1 MAAIRENTR
10 GGRGSMSES
19 LERLKTILA
28 EVTDLSRAAA
38 LLEWDQETYM
48 PPGGVTPRSEQMSTL
63 SRLAHVGFTS
73 AEVGRLLG
81 ELEDETSGLPFDS
94 YEASLVRVTRRDYDK
109 DRNLSPELV
118 SEIARAGSAAQPIW
132 QKARRESDFKLF
144 APALEKNVELN
155 RRLADALGY
164 EDRPYDALIDRYEP
178 GMTTNALESIFAE
191 LKRAIV
197 PLVAD
202 IARHAD
208 AVDDRVLYRGFEPA
222 QQVKYALELVT
233 KLGYDVQRG
242 RQDISTHPFS
252 TTFGPGD
259 ARITTRVSRDFF
271 NECLFGSIH
280 EAGHAMYSQGH
291 GDEIDRTPLWGGAS
305 PGAHESQSRLW
316 ENLVG
321 RSLPFWKH
329 FFPSLRNAFPEPLKD
344 VDDEAFFRAVNRSYP
359 SLIRVEADEVTYNMH
374 VLLRFELENELLEGK
389 LKVKDLPEAWNQRV
403 EAYLGINVPNDRE
416 GVLQDIH
423 WSYVS
428 FGVFPGY
435 TLGNLIGAQL
445 MEKVRTDIHDLDSQF
460 EAGQFAPLLGWL
472 RKNVHRHGRKFT
484 PNELLERAT
493 GRPLT
498 AAPWIAYV
506 RQKFGALYGIKPARV

>member
-1 MAAIRENTR
+1 
-10 GGRGSMSES
+10 MSES

-28 EVTDLSRAAA
+28 EVTDLNRAAA

-63 SRLAHVGFTS
+63 MRLSHVRFTS
-73 AEVGRLLG
+73 DEVGRLLST
-81 ELEDETSGLPFDS
+81 LEDETSGQPFDS

-109 DRNLSPELV
+109 DRKLPAELI
-118 SEIARAGSAAQPIW
+118 SEIVRAGSAAQPVW
-132 QKARRESDFKLF
+132 QKARREANFKLF
-144 APALEKNVELN
+144 APVLEKNVELN

-178 GMTTNALESIFAE
+178 GMTTDELESIFAE
-191 LKRAIV
+191 LKKAIV

-208 AVDDRVLYRGFEPA
+208 AVDDSVLFRGFEPA
-222 QQVKYALELVT
+222 VQVKYALDLVT
-233 KLGYDVQRG
+233 KLGYDLQRG

-252 TTFGPGD
+252 TSFGPGD
-259 ARITTRVSRDFF
+259 VRITTRVSRGFF

-280 EAGHAMYSQGH
+280 ESGHAMYNQGI
-291 GDEIDRTPLWGGAS
+291 GDDLDRTPLWDGAS
-305 PGAHESQSRLW
+305 PGVHESQSRLW

-321 RSLPFWKH
+321 RSRPFWKH
-329 FFPSLRNAFPEPLKD
+329 FFPSLRSAFPEPLKG
-344 VDDEAFFRAVNRSYP
+344 VDDEAFFKAVNRSYP

-389 LKVKDLPEAWNQRV
+389 LKVNDLPEAWNHRV
-403 EAYLGINVPNDRE
+403 SAYLGINVPNDRE

-423 WSYVS
+423 WSSVS
-428 FGVFPGY
+428 FGIFPGY
-435 TLGNLIGAQL
+435 TLGNMIGAQL
-445 MEKVRTDIHDLDSQF
+445 MEKVRADIRDLDAQF

-472 RKNVHRHGRKFT
+472 HRNVHRHGRKFT

-493 GRPLT
+493 GKPLT